1 MSHWEN
7 QENSLSAARILSD
20 LLLLNS
26 KSMAERKEQLAYK
39 AIIGPLLGV
48 VWGGYEECQIYFS
61 GLKSRRAIGR
71 ETEPWK
77 GPQTSVWKE

>member
-26 KSMAERKEQLAYK
+26 KSMAKRKEQLAYK

-48 VWGGYEECQIYFS
+48 VWGGYEECCGHRKEVPDLFQWVKEQ
-61 GLKSRRAIGR
+61 KSH
-71 ETEPWK
+71 W
-77 GPQTSVWKE
+77 